1 MKYFVECKTLD
12 ELKKMY
18 RKLALKNHPDRGGDE
33 EVMKKINEEYDKL
46 FPILKIAYNRVANVP
61 THETAAGTRYEFY
74 TQNGWRGE
82 NYDIRLTTK
91 EITAKIREYVKK
103 AYPDCKFSVTF
114 SSYSGGSSIHV
125 ALVSGPYEALRENV
139 KHIQVNHYYIEREDR
154 LTDWAKAVI
163 MDVNDV
169 IKSYRFS
176 DCDSMIDYFDVNFWY
191 DLDVGKWNKPYT
203 VNNKVKKLSG
213 KTAGNSVVKKNE
225 SGLVA

>member
-12 ELKKMY
+12 ELKKLY
-18 RKLALKNHPDRGGDE
+18 RKLALANHPDRGGDE

-82 NYDIRLTTK
+82 NYDMSLTTK

-125 ALVSGPYEALRENV
+125 ALVSGPYEALKTNA
-139 KHIQVNHYYIEREDR
+139 KHIQVNHYYVEREDR

-176 DCDSMIDYFDVNFWY
+176 DCDGMIDYYDVNFWY

-213 KTAGNSVVKKNE
+213 KAAGNSVVKKNE
-225 SGLVA
+225 TGLVA